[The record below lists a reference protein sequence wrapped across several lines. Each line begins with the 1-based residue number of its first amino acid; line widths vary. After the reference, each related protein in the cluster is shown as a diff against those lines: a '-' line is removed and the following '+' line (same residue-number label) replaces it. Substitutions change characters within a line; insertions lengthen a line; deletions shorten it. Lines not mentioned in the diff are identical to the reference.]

1 MSRRSGFNFED
12 VDICVMATIC
22 IYAVAIF
29 VVLREKQNR
38 GTQKR
43 DSELSLKQSACKILP
58 VDFIKYFDRIQS
70 QD

>member
-1 MSRRSGFNFED
+1 
-12 VDICVMATIC
+12 MATIC

-29 VVLREKQNR
+29 VVLGEKQNR